1 MAARQSANEPNSIMH
16 LKRFSLFCVWLLTA
30 NFALAQNFTLDSTS
44 IGPGGSSAG
53 GTYTLDANVGEA
65 VTTSSSLS
73 GGNYSMNAG
82 FWGITVVPSPDGGPQ
97 LSIRSTTTNTV
108 LVSWPA
114 SAEGFELRQSSNLN
128 TPTWTVPPQVVNT
141 SGGSKFIV
149 VNPPVGNLFYRLN
162 KVVPGSAYQVV
173 NLNNAGA
180 GSLRAAILAAT
191 NNAVV
196 DFAPGLEGAIVLSS
210 ELAIN
215 TNLTIVGPGATV
227 LAVSGG
233 NTSRVF
239 NITGGNVKISGLAI
253 RDGVTPSVNPKGG
266 GVFNGTSLVLSNCAL
281 VSNLAVGGNGANGT
295 TTIGGSGGSA
305 IGGGIYSTGTL
316 AMVNC
321 TLALNEARGGNGGN
335 GGVSGSGFG
344 LNGGAGGSGLGG
356 AVCNDGTL
364 NMTNCTFA
372 ANRVNGGN
380 GGIGGDGGLSVGR
393 GGNGGGGEG
402 AGVLNRLTCQSANIT
417 VTGGVAASGNFGTG
431 SPNGTPGSALGGGFR
446 STTANAFLVNSLI
459 AENTL
464 GSGGA
469 VGNGLDVSGTV
480 VSQGYNL
487 VGITNGTS
495 GWLTSDKTGEVVS
508 PVDPWLDVLQ
518 DNGGWVPTMALLSGS
533 PAIDQGKNIGLS
545 SDQRGLPR
553 PVDFAGVANAAGGNG
568 SDMGAFEVNQ

>member
-1 MAARQSANEPNSIMH
+1 MH
-16 LKRFSLFCVWLLTA
+16 LKRFSLFCAWLLTA
-30 NFALAQNFTLDSTS
+30 KFALAQNFTLDSTS

-53 GTYTLDANVGEA
+53 GNYTLDASVGEA
-65 VTTSSSLS
+65 DATSSSLN
-73 GGNYSMNAG
+73 GGTYSMNAG
-82 FWGITVVPSPDGGPQ
+82 FWGITVVPTPDGGPQ
-97 LSIRSTTTNTV
+97 LAIQSTTTNTV
-108 LVSWPA
+108 LISWPA

-141 SGGSKFIV
+141 SGGSKFII

-162 KVVPGSAYQVV
+162 KVVSASAYQVV
-173 NLNNAGA
+173 NVNDAGA

-196 DFAPGLEGAIVLSS
+196 DFAPGLEGVIVLSS

-215 TNLTIVGPGATV
+215 KSLIIAGPGATV

-239 NITGGNVKISGLAI
+239 NISTGNVKIFGLAI
-253 RDGVTPSVNPKGG
+253 RDGAAPSGDPKGG
-266 GVFNGTSLVLSNCAL
+266 GVFNSTSLVLSNCAL
-281 VSNLAVGGNGANGT
+281 VSNLAVGSNGANGV
-295 TTIGGSGGSA
+295 TTIGGSGGSGF
-305 IGGGIYSTGTL
+305 GGGIYSTGTL
-316 AMVNC
+316 ALVNC

-356 AVCNDGTL
+356 AICNDGIL

-372 ANRVNGGN
+372 VNRVTGGN

-393 GGNGGGGEG
+393 GGNGGGAEG
-402 AGVLNRLTCQSANIT
+402 AGVLNRLTCQSANVTI
-417 VTGGVAASGNFGTG
+417 TGGVAEHGSVGTG
-431 SPNGTPGSALGGGFR
+431 SPNGSPGVALGGGFR

-459 AENTL
+459 AENSL
-464 GSGGA
+464 GSTIA
-469 VGNGLDVSGTV
+469 VANGFDVFGTI

-487 VGITNGTS
+487 VGMTNGS
-495 GWLTSDKTGEVVS
+495 SAWLASDKVGNNVS
-508 PVDPWLDVLQ
+508 PVDPLLDVLQ
-518 DNGGWVPTMALLSGS
+518 DNGGGVPTMGLLSGS

-545 SDQRGLPR
+545 TDERGLPR
-553 PVDFAGVANAAGGNG
+553 PVDFAGLANAAGGNG
-568 SDMGAFEVNQ
+568 SDMGAFEVNP